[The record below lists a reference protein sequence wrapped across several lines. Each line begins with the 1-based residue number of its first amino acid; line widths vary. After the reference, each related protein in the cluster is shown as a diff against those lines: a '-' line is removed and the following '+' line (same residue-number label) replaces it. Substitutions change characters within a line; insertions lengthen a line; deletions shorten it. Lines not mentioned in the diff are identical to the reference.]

1 MKINKKLLTLSS
13 AILIALSGCSHNNT
27 TSTVTGILADGVIG
41 NATYKCSATTGSTNT
56 EGEFTCPVGSRVDF
70 YYGNIKLGGVA
81 TLPSDNIVLIQDVL
95 SVDRA
100 ETSNPNVLRLAR
112 FLQSLDDGSIINGIY
127 LDPALIASIV
137 TTPVDF
143 QDYDDA
149 QMEAIVQTAT
159 GKPAVG
165 ETEAK
170 AELQATTD
178 NVRDFG
184 TVEGTTTTGGTTTPS
199 LPTCSAISGIYNN
212 GSLLTPSTYLA
223 LGTDY
228 NLTLVFEQNIT
239 TAGLNIGSS
248 KDGNVTLGTLTKTAD
263 KNITLSYKAAR
274 ALANGLTA
282 DYNSTDTLTVTQTV
296 CTGSVT
302 SDVKL
307 FKKYYA
313 PLTRPELDA
322 LINDYTTKYTADPA
336 SQATAD
342 AAQLIINAN
351 TSAIT
356 DMNFLFN
363 GKSTFNLDISAW
375 DTSKVTDMSQMFE
388 RATAFNQDISAW
400 DTSSVT
406 DMSSMFYYTA
416 RFMQNI
422 GSWDTSSVTDM
433 SYMFYGLGAFN
444 QDIGDWNTSSVINMS
459 NMFASTRAFNQDIS
473 RWDTSSVTNMS
484 YMFKDATAFN
494 QDISTWDTSSV
505 TTMSGMFWG
514 ATAFNQN
521 VGAWDTSSV
530 TVMSYMFMNETM
542 FNQDI
547 STWNTSS
554 VTDMYY
560 MFNGATAFNQDISAW
575 NTSSVQSMA
584 GMFAY
589 VAGFNQDISSWN
601 TSSVTNMQDMFY
613 GVTSF
618 DQNISGW
625 NTSSVWNMKSMF
637 RGASAFN
644 QNIGDWNT
652 SNVVYMDAMFQSATM
667 FNQNIGAWNTSRVTT
682 MSYMFSGASAFNQDI
697 SGWNTSKVTNM
708 SYMLGGASAFTNQD
722 LSIWPIKAGAIHT
735 GFATGAGIGIIEPI
749 WVP

>member
-1 MKINKKLLTLSS
+1 MKISKKLVTLSV
-13 AILIALSGCSHNNT
+13 AIALALSGCGQSGEFSNAP
-27 TSTVTGILADGVIG
+27 STVTGILADGVIG
-41 NATYKCSATTGSTNT
+41 NATYKCSGTVGSTNRK
-56 EGEFTCPVGSRVDF
+56 GEFTCPVGSRIDF
-70 YYGNIKLGGVA
+70 YYGNVKLGGVA

-239 TAGLNIGSS
+239 TAGLNIASS
-248 KDGNVTLGTLTKTAD
+248 KDANVTLGTLSKTAD
-263 KNITLSYKAAR
+263 KNITLSYTAAT
-274 ALANGLTA
+274 ALTNGLTA

-313 PLTRPELDA
+313 PLTRPELDT
-322 LINDYTTKYTADPA
+322 LITNYTNAYNVDPT

-356 DMNFLFN
+356 DMNRLFFFKN
-363 GKSTFNLDISAW
+363 TFNLDISTWNTSSVTDMSFMFTGARAFNQNIDAW
-375 DTSKVTDMSQMFE
+375 DTSNVTNMSFMFSD
-388 RATAFNQDISAW
+388 AVAFNQNITGW

-406 DMSSMFYYTA
+406 DMSSMFYNA
-416 RFMQNI
+416 A
-422 GSWDTSSVTDM
+422 
-433 SYMFYGLGAFN
+433 AFN
-444 QDIGDWNTSSVINMS
+444 QDIHLWT
-459 NMFASTRAFNQDIS
+459 
-473 RWDTSSVTNMS
+473 TSSVTNMAS
-484 YMFKDATAFN
+484 
-494 QDISTWDTSSV
+494 
-505 TTMSGMFWG
+505 
-514 ATAFNQN
+514 
-521 VGAWDTSSV
+521 
-530 TVMSYMFMNETM
+530 
-542 FNQDI
+542 
-547 STWNTSS
+547 
-554 VTDMYY
+554 
-560 MFNGATAFNQDISAW
+560 MFNGATAFNQ
-575 NTSSVQSMA
+575 
-584 GMFAY
+584 
-589 VAGFNQDISSWN
+589 
-601 TSSVTNMQDMFY
+601 
-613 GVTSF
+613 
-618 DQNISGW
+618 NIGGW
-625 NTSSVWNMKSMF
+625 NTSSVMDMSNMF
-637 RGASAFN
+637 TYAAAFN
-644 QNIGDWNT
+644 QVIIAWD
-652 SNVVYMDAMFQSATM
+652 V
-667 FNQNIGAWNTSRVTT
+667 GAVHANHI
-682 MSYMFSGASAFNQDI
+682 D
-697 SGWNTSKVTNM
+697 
-708 SYMLGGASAFTNQD
+708 
-722 LSIWPIKAGAIHT
+722 
-735 GFATGAGIGIIEPI
+735 FATGAGIGITEPI